1 MQLNTLHRPHRP
13 FSGPVSSACFPC
25 LAEITLCYLA
35 PSYTYIVFLQRIT
48 SNAFLDKCHWKFR
61 GHLIIGNLLKF
72 GIEKS
77 TVYKGGE
84 AEEMKEGGRE
94 GKEIAT
100 TRRNRPIKGILVN
113 SKQGYE
119 TKGCIRFIFAKKD
132 HPSCSLT
139 QFIHLCPNWHTF
151 WPIQSQ

>member
-100 TRRNRPIKGILVN
+100 TRRNRPIKALAGDPMTKATLSVCRQSTISELSFGAARRWEKRSLWCN
-113 SKQGYE
+113 RTWQG
-119 TKGCIRFIFAKKD
+119 K
-132 HPSCSLT
+132 
-139 QFIHLCPNWHTF
+139 
-151 WPIQSQ
+151 